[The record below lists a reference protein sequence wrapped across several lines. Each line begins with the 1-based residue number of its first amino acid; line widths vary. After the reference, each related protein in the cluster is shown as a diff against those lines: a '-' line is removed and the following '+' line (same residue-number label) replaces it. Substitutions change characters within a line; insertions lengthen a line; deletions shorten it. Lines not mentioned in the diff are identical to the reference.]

1 MDNKSNR
8 STICFNVPSGGGR
21 FTKTKEEREQDC
33 VNALLKNDPTRK
45 ELKSGNKSS
54 IKQVNATGFFA
65 EPNTKDWS
73 NEMVTHALNNMTKK
87 QQGRGVFD
95 SVEELAD
102 EFKGFVNTAQRT
114 GLAPTI
120 AGLAFYLGVS
130 RDTIYSH
137 AANQMSPFHDIC
149 KLMIDYCHTMLET
162 GATMNKLNSVSYI
175 FQAKNYFGMKDQTDV
190 VVGAQERTNI
200 NNSQSI
206 QALKDQISKEDKI
219 IDAKDFKLVDKDEG

>member
-8 STICFNVPSGGGR
+8 STICFNALSGGGR
-21 FTKTKEEREQDC
+21 FTKTKEERKEDSI
-33 VNALLKNDPTRK
+33 NALLKNEPTRK
-45 ELKSGNKSS
+45 ELDNANKSS

-65 EPNTKDWS
+65 EPNAKNWS
-73 NEMVTHALNNMTKK
+73 NKMVTHALNNMSKK
-87 QQGRGVFD
+87 QKGRGVFD
-95 SVEELAD
+95 SVEELAT
-102 EFKGFVNTAQRT
+102 EFEEYVHIAQDT
-114 GLAPTI
+114 GLAPTV
-120 AGLAFYLGVS
+120 ASLAFYLGVS

-137 AANQMSPFHDIC
+137 ARNSMSPFHDIC
-149 KLMIDYCHTMLET
+149 MLMIDYCHAMLET